1 MTEPFARAVI
11 HYRFFILLLIVVVSL
26 PLLYLTRTTRLSHK
40 AGHIFPWGHP
50 NVDLHIK
57 MSSIFGRS
65 NLVAVTLRT
74 RERDIFT
81 PETLGKVHRI
91 QRAIELMDGVVKYN
105 IYSIASRD
113 LKYVQTE
120 TDVDGTMI
128 LMVETFDD
136 MLEQI
141 ISGDQEMLA
150 IYRKNI
156 LNDDDIYGTLVS
168 RDKKGAALLA
178 TFKYE
183 EDYLNIF
190 KGLNEILEKEKDENT
205 QFYLSGRPVM
215 LAYIHKYMSQILY
228 IFLLAL
234 IIMVVLLYLD
244 FGRKRAVFLPLTAGL
259 LSVVWG
265 MGILNL
271 LGFEMDVLSITVP
284 FLVLALSHGHS
295 VQIMQR
301 YYEEARKSLDRKKAS
316 EQVIATLML
325 PASTSILTDSI
336 GFFSLILLP
345 FPIIQSMAIVAAA
358 GILSIWVTS
367 FILIPIVL
375 SYLPLPSLREL
386 ERVGDTGRLLALLQ
400 KIGLAASGGRSRTYI
415 LINSLILLI
424 VGVFFTS
431 KLHIGDLQPGSPN
444 FWQDS
449 EYNEAERILNKHF
462 VGTNLLWIYLAG
474 EEQKDLLKPE
484 IISYV
489 NELQWFLEERPEIN
503 YTLSYLHCLESV
515 NSALHNNDPRWEALP
530 TNKVAAWECLELCM
544 GNPEDMRD
552 FFELD
557 FRQANI
563 RAFVSDHKGETIRN
577 LMRDLRKYLAEN
589 QVPGLTV
596 EMTAGLIGIYE
607 AILDEIRASQIA
619 NLLFMF
625 TAVFLCSAIAFRSIV
640 AGLLVLV
647 PLILGNV
654 ITFAVMAVTGVGL
667 FIYTLPVSALG
678 IGVGIDY
685 ALYILS
691 RLRRELA
698 ENQTEKSAYITTF
711 RTAGRAVCFTAATVT
726 AGVLT
731 LCLSEMR
738 FQALLGVMLGIIMI
752 ANMLSALFV
761 LTALLS
767 LFKPRFLFK
776 RAEVY
781 KNKP

>member
-1 MTEPFARAVI
+1 
-11 HYRFFILLLIVVVSL
+11 
-26 PLLYLTRTTRLSHK
+26 
-40 AGHIFPWGHP
+40 
-50 NVDLHIK
+50 

-74 RERDIFT
+74 KDGDIFT
-81 PETLGKVHRI
+81 PRTLGKIHRI
-91 QRAIELMDGVVKYN
+91 QKAIELMDGVVKYN

-113 LKYVQTE
+113 LKYVQTG
-120 TDVDGTMI
+120 TDVDGIMM

-141 ISGDQEMLA
+141 IKGDEQMLA

-156 LNDDDIYGTLVS
+156 LNDDDIYGTIVS

-190 KGLNEILEKEKDENT
+190 NSLNAIIEKERDENT

-215 LAYIHKYMSQILY
+215 LAYIHKYMSRILY
-228 IFLLAL
+228 ILFLAL
-234 IIMVVLLYLD
+234 VIMVVLLYVD

-265 MGILNL
+265 MGMLNL

-301 YYEEARKSLDRKKAS
+301 YYEEARKSMDRKKAS

-325 PASTSILTDSI
+325 PATTSILTDSV

-345 FPIIQSMAIVAAA
+345 FPIIQSMAVVAAT

-375 SYLPLPSLREL
+375 SYLPLPSMREL
-386 ERVGDTGRLLALLQ
+386 ERVGESGKLLTIL
-400 KIGLAASGGRSRTYI
+400 KKVGAATSRGRSRTFI
-415 LINSLILLI
+415 LMGSLILLLA
-424 VGVFFTS
+424 GAFFTS

-474 EEQKDLLKPE
+474 AEQKDLLKPE
-484 IISYV
+484 IIAYF
-489 NELQWFLEERPEIN
+489 NQLQWFLEERPEIN
-503 YTLSYLHCLESV
+503 YTLSYLHCLETV
-515 NSALHNNDPRWEALP
+515 NSALHNNDPRWEVLP
-530 TNKVAAWECLELCM
+530 TNKIAAWECLELSM

-577 LMRDLRKYLAEN
+577 LMKDLRAYLADH
-589 QVPGLTV
+589 QIPGLTV
-596 EMTAGLIGIYE
+596 EVTAGLIGIYE

-619 NLLFMF
+619 NLFFMF
-625 TAVFLCSAIAFRSIV
+625 TAVFLCSAVAFRSIV

-647 PLILGNV
+647 PLMLGNV
-654 ITFAVMAVTGVGL
+654 ITFAVMALTGVGL

-691 RLRRELA
+691 RLKKELSDQ
-698 ENQTEKSAYITTF
+698 QTEKSAYITTF
-711 RTAGRAVCFTAATVT
+711 KTAGRAVCYTAATVT

-738 FQALLGVMLGIIMI
+738 FQALLGVMLGIIMV

-761 LTALLS
+761 LTSLVSLL
-767 LFKPRFLFK
+767 KPRFLFK
-776 RAEVY
+776 QI
-781 KNKP
+781 KSPS

>member
-11 HYRFFILLLIVVVSL
+11 RYRFFLLILIIIVSL

-65 NLVAVTLRT
+65 NLVAITLRT
-74 RERDIFT
+74 HEGDIFT
-81 PETLGKVHRI
+81 PEILGKVHRI
-91 QRAIELMDGVVKYN
+91 QQAIELMDGVVKYN

-141 ISGDQEMLA
+141 IKGNQQMLA

-190 KGLNEILEKEKDENT
+190 KGLNEIIEKEKDENT

-301 YYEEARKSLDRKKAS
+301 YYEEARKSMDRQKAS
-316 EQVIATLML
+316 EQVISTLML

-375 SYLPLPSLREL
+375 SYLPLPSVREL
-386 ERVGDTGRLLALLQ
+386 ERVGESGRLLVLLQ
-400 KIGLAASGGRSRTYI
+400 KIGI
-415 LINSLILLI
+415 
-424 VGVFFTS
+424 
-431 KLHIGDLQPGSPN
+431 
-444 FWQDS
+444 
-449 EYNEAERILNKHF
+449 
-462 VGTNLLWIYLAG
+462 
-474 EEQKDLLKPE
+474 
-484 IISYV
+484 
-489 NELQWFLEERPEIN
+489 
-503 YTLSYLHCLESV
+503 
-515 NSALHNNDPRWEALP
+515 
-530 TNKVAAWECLELCM
+530 
-544 GNPEDMRD
+544 
-552 FFELD
+552 
-557 FRQANI
+557 
-563 RAFVSDHKGETIRN
+563 
-577 LMRDLRKYLAEN
+577 
-589 QVPGLTV
+589 
-596 EMTAGLIGIYE
+596 
-607 AILDEIRASQIA
+607 
-619 NLLFMF
+619 
-625 TAVFLCSAIAFRSIV
+625 
-640 AGLLVLV
+640 
-647 PLILGNV
+647 
-654 ITFAVMAVTGVGL
+654 
-667 FIYTLPVSALG
+667 
-678 IGVGIDY
+678 
-685 ALYILS
+685 
-691 RLRRELA
+691 
-698 ENQTEKSAYITTF
+698 
-711 RTAGRAVCFTAATVT
+711 
-726 AGVLT
+726 
-731 LCLSEMR
+731 
-738 FQALLGVMLGIIMI
+738 
-752 ANMLSALFV
+752 
-761 LTALLS
+761 
-767 LFKPRFLFK
+767 
-776 RAEVY
+776 
-781 KNKP
+781 

>member
-1 MTEPFARAVI
+1 
-11 HYRFFILLLIVVVSL
+11 
-26 PLLYLTRTTRLSHK
+26 
-40 AGHIFPWGHP
+40 
-50 NVDLHIK
+50 

-74 RERDIFT
+74 KDGDIFT
-81 PETLGKVHRI
+81 PRTLGKIHRI
-91 QRAIELMDGVVKYN
+91 QKAIELMDGVVKYN

-113 LKYVQTE
+113 LKYVQTG
-120 TDVDGTMI
+120 TDVDGIMM

-141 ISGDQEMLA
+141 IKGDEQMLA

-156 LNDDDIYGTLVS
+156 LNDDDIYGTIVS

-190 KGLNEILEKEKDENT
+190 NSLNAIIEKERDENT

-215 LAYIHKYMSQILY
+215 LAYIHKYMSRILY
-228 IFLLAL
+228 IFFLAL
-234 IIMVVLLYLD
+234 VIMVVLLYVD

-265 MGILNL
+265 MGMLNL

-301 YYEEARKSLDRKKAS
+301 YYEEARKSMDRKKAS

-325 PASTSILTDSI
+325 PATTSILTDSV

-345 FPIIQSMAIVAAA
+345 FPIIQSMAVVAAT

-375 SYLPLPSLREL
+375 SYLPLPSMREL
-386 ERVGDTGRLLALLQ
+386 ERVGESGKLLTIL
-400 KIGLAASGGRSRTYI
+400 KKVGAATSRGRSRTFI
-415 LINSLILLI
+415 LMGSLILLLA
-424 VGVFFTS
+424 GAFFTS

-474 EEQKDLLKPE
+474 AEQKDLLKPE
-484 IISYV
+484 IIAYF
-489 NELQWFLEERPEIN
+489 NQLQWFLEERPEIN
-503 YTLSYLHCLESV
+503 YTLSYLHCLETV
-515 NSALHNNDPRWEALP
+515 NSALHNNDPRWEVLP
-530 TNKVAAWECLELCM
+530 TNKIAAWECLELSM

-577 LMRDLRKYLAEN
+577 LMKDLRAYLADH
-589 QVPGLTV
+589 QIPGLTV
-596 EMTAGLIGIYE
+596 EVTAGLIGIYE

-619 NLLFMF
+619 NLFFMF
-625 TAVFLCSAIAFRSIV
+625 TAVFLCSAVAFRSIV

-647 PLILGNV
+647 PLMLGNV
-654 ITFAVMAVTGVGL
+654 ITFAVMALTGVGL

-691 RLRRELA
+691 RLKKELSDQ
-698 ENQTEKSAYITTF
+698 QTEKSAYITTF
-711 RTAGRAVCFTAATVT
+711 KTAGRAVCYTAATVT

-738 FQALLGVMLGIIMI
+738 FQALLGVMLGIIMV

-761 LTALLS
+761 LTSLVSLL
-767 LFKPRFLFK
+767 KPRFLFK
-776 RAEVY
+776 QI
-781 KNKP
+781 KSPS